1 MVKGIQMVD
10 AKTTTDAN
18 GHICLFLDVDGTLLD
33 FAPTPGEVHVDTD
46 LVNRFC
52 ILFVADPAAGN
63 KTIYAIR
70 LVSYLMILA
79 AIAYKN
85 RR

>member
-1 MVKGIQMVD
+1 MIEGFLVGVIV
-10 AKTTTDAN
+10 TTSLVASAFFFKFWRQTRDL
-18 GHICLFLDVDGTLLD
+18 LFLGFGAAFLIE
-33 FAPTPGEVHVDTD
+33 G
-46 LVNRFC
+46 VNRFC

-70 LVSYLMILA
+70 LASYLMILA

>member
-1 MVKGIQMVD
+1 MSVPGCRRN
-10 AKTTTDAN
+10 ASRLCTA
-18 GHICLFLDVDGTLLD
+18 
-33 FAPTPGEVHVDTD
+33 PGEVHVDTD